1 MALYAIAE
9 YDKAEKRYSL
19 VRYETIEQLAS
30 KLGARFGAGFISKST
45 LYRVLNAP
53 TSSRYWNTCPDGLRL
68 ITDITVMPAYLRMS
82 ETEINLLAEQK
93 SAFLAKYLFYAKYYA
108 SAKASDYTAK
118 QFLAHSGLCVS
129 SHKHASKVSECNRI
143 LAERGLLLISPLR
156 DENKHRRNLYCYV
169 G

>member
-1 MALYAIAE
+1 MITPPVPNEEWRPIRDTGYE
-9 YDKAEKRYSL
+9 VSSL
-19 VRYETIEQLAS
+19 GRVRHGERIIKGWIETN
-30 KLGARFGAGFISKST
+30 G
-45 LYRVLNAP
+45 
-53 TSSRYWNTCPDGLRL
+53 
-68 ITDITVMPAYLRMS
+68 
-82 ETEINLLAEQK
+82 
-93 SAFLAKYLFYAKYYA
+93 YA

-129 SHKHASKVSECNRI
+129 SHKQASKVSECNRI

>member
-1 MALYAIAE
+1 
-9 YDKAEKRYSL
+9 
-19 VRYETIEQLAS
+19 
-30 KLGARFGAGFISKST
+30 
-45 LYRVLNAP
+45 
-53 TSSRYWNTCPDGLRL
+53 
-68 ITDITVMPAYLRMS
+68 MPAYLRMS